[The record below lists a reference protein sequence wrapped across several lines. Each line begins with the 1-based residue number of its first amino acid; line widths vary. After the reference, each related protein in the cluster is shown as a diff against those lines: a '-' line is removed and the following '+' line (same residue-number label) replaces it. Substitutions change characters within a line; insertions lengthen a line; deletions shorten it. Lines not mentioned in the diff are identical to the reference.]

1 MIKITFVTDSEQW
14 VVIVVRI
21 ASSVVSLL
29 VETAASAV
37 ASSK

>member
-29 VETAASAV
+29 VQYIAEQPQV
-37 ASSK
+37 Q